1 MRLLSSRRTMEWTG
15 WLLLACLFAGCTV
28 ATTKTDPSSSSMS
41 ALRPSATANSTLP
54 SLGEAIDKLQG
65 AIDKPTARFHLSFK
79 KSNSDGFSSQCEA
92 DVSPDGIVGQ
102 QTDFSPATK
111 VGGDVFPAGTKVRHL
126 NGTPLGSPDWSA
138 ARGGIE
144 MAYLNSHIGDAQE
157 GVTYVDD
164 QETGGYAARHFD
176 FDLSNTDATIKRA
189 MGVGNHLTGGRQVK
203 DFNMKGSAWIAK
215 ENGELVRFAFDTIF
229 LFSNGDN
236 STTHYEGVV
245 TKK

>member
-1 MRLLSSRRTMEWTG
+1 MWLLSIKSAMKWKG

-28 ATTKTDPSSSSMS
+28 STKTDPASASTRAHQSSVASSS
-41 ALRPSATANSTLP
+41 TAS
-54 SLGEAIDKLQG
+54 SLGEAVDKLQA
-65 AIDKPTARFHLSFK
+65 AIDKPTARFHISFK
-79 KSNSDGFSSQCEA
+79 KSNSDGFASQCEA

-102 QTDFSPATK
+102 QTDYSPATK
-111 VGGDVFPAGTKVRHL
+111 VGNDVFPAGTKVRQL
-126 NGTPLGSPDWSA
+126 NGTPLGSRDWSA

-157 GVTYVDD
+157 GVTYVDEE
-164 QETGGYAARHFD
+164 ETGGYAARHFD

-245 TKK
+245 TRK